1 MHSDSCCD
9 FSKCNFMSWRYG
21 NADSPQLTRRCAP
34 RAALGGGSTRTQHG
48 YSAEPEVREILTI
61 AVEPEMHV
69 HPNEA
74 LAALS
79 DKIGRTNEDF
89 EVVHHVHDKAPIEP
103 LRFE

>member
-1 MHSDSCCD
+1 MQFHELALWQCRQSATYPAMCT
-9 FSKCNFMSWRYG
+9 
-21 NADSPQLTRRCAP
+21 ARCAWGRLNTDTA
-34 RAALGGGSTRTQHG
+34 RAQHG